1 MVKLNNFQP
10 NLQAGFQAN
19 AAQNQSNQFP
29 SLPNQALFP
38 EQPAQNQPLNNQ
50 LASQKG
56 LFQIPE
62 KFLQLIPWIPVGLE
76 MLTGQKIPPVGVL
89 ADILSGI
96 QQVQFTQQQILN
108 SQQQLWTKLESL
120 ENNASNQL
128 TNLSQQVAST
138 NKSFHLLAT
147 ETKRSLE
154 FNPRPQPELA
164 QNAYQETE
172 Y

>member
-1 MVKLNNFQP
+1 MVKVNHFGSPQL
-10 NLQAGFQAN
+10 
-19 AAQNQSNQFP
+19 
-29 SLPNQALFP
+29 
-38 EQPAQNQPLNNQ
+38 NQPTSFSQTNGQFQSQPSQTQSQFSEQ
-50 LASQKG
+50 LAQQPTQKG
-56 LFQIPE
+56 LISLPPSLMQF
-62 KFLQLIPWIPVGLE
+62 IPWIPFAVE
-76 MLTGQKIPPVGVL
+76 AMTGQKIPQIG
-89 ADILSGI
+89 GTMGEI
-96 QQVQFTQQQILN
+96 QSSLQQIQFSLSQLLTN
-108 SQQQLWTKLESL
+108 QQQLWTKLESL

-164 QNAYQETE
+164 QNSYEQET

>member
-10 NLQAGFQAN
+10 NSSVGFQAN
-19 AAQNQSNQFP
+19 AAQNQPNQFP
-29 SLPNQALFP
+29 SPPNQALFQ

-50 LASQKG
+50 LASPKG

-76 MLTGQKIPPVGVL
+76 MLTGQKIPPTGVM
-89 ADILSGI
+89 ADILSG
-96 QQVQFTQQQILN
+96 VQQIQFSLSQILAN
-108 SQQQLWTKLESL
+108 QQQLWTKLESL

-154 FNPRPQPELA
+154 FNPRPQPELER
-164 QNAYQETE
+164 NYNETE
-172 Y
+172 